1 WSPPLLPTL
10 LPPPTGRGSGE
21 APLAGPRSRPA
32 AAAPSL
38 RLRGARQSLHRALL
52 RLGHGWRGSDEL
64 LSSDVINGPCTMNSS
79 TPTAN
84 GNDHKKFKGD
94 RPPCSPSR
102 VLHLRKIPS
111 DVTEAE
117 VISLGLPFGKV
128 TNLLMLKGKS
138 Q

>member
-1 WSPPLLPTL
+1 MVNVVCQPKLVS
-10 LPPPTGRGSGE
+10 
-21 APLAGPRSRPA
+21 
-32 AAAPSL
+32 
-38 RLRGARQSLHRALL
+38 
-52 RLGHGWRGSDEL
+52 
-64 LSSDVINGPCTMNSS
+64 VIKKQILYFL
-79 TPTAN
+79 AN
-84 GNDHKKFKGD
+84 GNDNKKFKGD

-138 Q
+138 QVCKFSRLTHNYYLWVLVEKIK